1 MPLLGCADQFGKK
14 ILIMRKMRLI
24 KMAHYFVSI
33 FLVFKT
39 TKDRRRFCPCR
50 EQKKKKNQP
59 HDMWSI
65 ILHFRCVAAA
75 VVPLFAGSSSDDG
88 SSSHHNATCQFPNMR
103 GEGKEEEEEEEA
115 SIRGFYIGMHS
126 TPPTPALKQPLI
138 IITMWER
145 ALRINDRKNSFIF
158 RRSRHS

>member
-103 GEGKEEEEEEEA
+103 GGKRRRRRKLPLEVFISA
-115 SIRGFYIGMHS
+115 C
-126 TPPTPALKQPLI
+126 TPPPLPQ
-138 IITMWER
+138 
-145 ALRINDRKNSFIF
+145 
-158 RRSRHS
+158 H